1 MATRVKVVKLANPLR
16 KRRKAAK
23 SASPRRRKSTVKR
36 HRSASGR
43 FVAKKRV
50 KAAATRR
57 RRKVTASRTHKRRNP
72 STRRRVARA
81 RRTVKRAYR
90 RTVRAA
96 KAVIRRIRRAA
107 ATHRRKST
115 KSSRIR
121 RRNPAPVLITLGAV
135 NPTRRNK
142 SMSKKATRRRNSTR
156 VSVVSSR
163 KNSRRRRNPV
173 LFGQHM
179 RPVELG
185 KTVLGGLIGVTVAK
199 LIPPMLPGSLT
210 SSPAL
215 RVLVTGAVAFGA
227 GMAAGKVNPQ
237 FGSAVTFGGLMQ
249 AVSTGLNAFVPSIG
263 SQIGLNGMRGMGDL
277 VPGSFPM
284 PQNPVNFL
292 PPVMA
297 APVAAPRGV
306 AGGRMF

>member
-23 SASPRRRKSTVKR
+23 SASPRRRKTTVKR

-50 KAAATRR
+50 KAASR
-57 RRKVTASRTHKRRNP
+57 RRKATSASRTHKRRNP
-72 STRRRVARA
+72 STRTRRRVARVK
-81 RRTVKRAYR
+81 RTVKRAYR
-90 RTVRAA
+90 HTVRAA
-96 KAVIRRIRRAA
+96 KAVTRRIRRAA
-107 ATHRRKST
+107 ATHRR

-135 NPTRRNK
+135 NPTRRKN
-142 SMSKKATRRRNSTR
+142 SMSRKATRRRNSTR